1 MSECSYTTMTSPTRC
16 TYHLKFFLDDSTE
29 ELKDKYKDAI
39 ASHNSMV
46 GTSNHPDS
54 GFDLYTPL
62 SEVDKLNEGIRKI
75 HDDVLFQ
82 GPDYMPLCDARPIE
96 SRVNDNNEA
105 LLCPTNPPM
114 TYKGNMKV
122 KTAMYRISHDREGGT
137 VMIPV
142 GFYLYPRSSISNTSL
157 RLANNV
163 GIIDSGYRGC
173 LAGMFDIVSR
183 ITSDDLTEGQ
193 FLRLQPYHRL
203 LQICSPTLEPFTV
216 EMVFDESTLGTTTR
230 GTGGFGSTGSS

>member
-1 MSECSYTTMTSPTRC
+1 MSLQTRC
-16 TYHLKFFLDDSTE
+16 TYHLKFFLDNSSE

-39 ASHNSMV
+39 ARHNSMV
-46 GTSNHPDS
+46 ETSNHPDS

-62 SEVDKLNEGIRKI
+62 PEVEKLNEGIRKI
-75 HDDVLFQ
+75 HDDVLRQ
-82 GPDYMPLCDARPIE
+82 GTHYRALCDGRPIE
-96 SRVNDNNEA
+96 SRVNANNE
-105 LLCPTNPPM
+105 PVHNPENPPM

-122 KTAMYRISHDREGGT
+122 KTAMYKISDDGQGGT
-137 VMIPV
+137 MMTPV
-142 GFYLYPRSSISNTSL
+142 GFYLYPRSSISNTSV

-173 LAGMFDIVSR
+173 VAGMFDVVSR
-183 ITSDDLTEGQ
+183 ITTDGYVEGS

-216 EMVFDESTLGTTTR
+216 EMVFAESELGTTNR
-230 GTGGFGSTGSS
+230 GSGGFGSTGSN